1 VSTSDV
7 DQAEMTL
14 AEVVAILARSRWLII
29 SIAAAVTL
37 AAAIA
42 AWTLPKSYEASVLVI
57 PITEDSGAGRLG
69 ALGATLSQLGN
80 IASLAGI
87 AGPANGMRA
96 ESLATLQSE
105 ALTERY
111 IDSQK
116 LLPVL
121 FSRLWDPMNKRWKT
135 DDPRKIPTLWKGNAL
150 FKSNIRSVSE
160 NPKTGLVTISIAWRD
175 PRLAAQWA
183 NDLVRVTNETL
194 RDKAIAESERNISYL
209 NGQVSNTNVVEL
221 RNALYMLM
229 EAEIKKEML
238 ARGSESYALKV
249 IDPAVAPERQSSPR
263 PVLLIILGALGGV
276 AMAIVGVLSRERLR
290 VAFLQS

>member
-1 VSTSDV
+1 
-7 DQAEMTL
+7 MTL

-263 PVLLIILGALGGV
+263 PVLWIILGALGGV